1 MSEDWA
7 NRRKDR
13 LFSTLELFIIVVLAV
28 VPLFMKFP
36 YRVNIFLSWEGAYR
50 LSQGQI
56 PFKDFGMPLGYMYW
70 VVPAIFFKIFGTQMI
85 TLVKAQVLINIL
97 SGLAFRSI
105 LKSLSV
111 QPGVRLLSVILYCIS
126 FSFFNFWPWYNHT
139 VIVYEMIGLAFLMK
153 YFFSEKKR
161 WLFLSLSALFIFF
174 SFFTKQDGGGLA

>member
-1 MSEDWA
+1 MSEEWT
-7 NRRKDR
+7 NTRKDR
-13 LFSTLELFIIVVLAV
+13 LFSALELFIIVVLAV

-97 SGLAFRSI
+97 S
-105 LKSLSV
+105 
-111 QPGVRLLSVILYCIS
+111 
-126 FSFFNFWPWYNHT
+126 
-139 VIVYEMIGLAFLMK
+139 
-153 YFFSEKKR
+153 
-161 WLFLSLSALFIFF
+161 
-174 SFFTKQDGGGLA
+174 